1 MAPWA
6 GSPPQRRAGEPPKT
20 GPSPVVKSPSDD
32 AGAPQ
37 TRSSVTKGS
46 GRRIGR
52 NWNLIT
58 EVNRV
63 AVRPQ
68 IEILTL
74 KPQTLNPKPLRPFKG
89 DPFSTTLKETLN
101 PKRNPKP

>member
-6 GSPPQRRAGEPPKT
+6 GSPPQRRAGEAPKTGPPPVKSPSDDAGEPPKT

-74 KPQTLNPKPLRPFKG
+74 KPQTPNPKP
-89 DPFSTTLKETLN
+89 
-101 PKRNPKP
+101 